1 MPIRDEFINV
11 KCSPFILDIY
21 VIRRAI
27 FGALMKYRHHYVGTL
42 LDIGC
47 GHMPYREILLAKP
60 SRVSKY
66 IGLDL
71 VDNIYQ
77 KPDLEWNGQQIP
89 LDDDSVDCAL
99 ATEVFEHC
107 PEPEVVMREALRVL
121 KTGGTL
127 FFTVP
132 FLWPLH
138 CVPHDEYRYT
148 PFSLERHLRAAG
160 FSQIEIRALGGWEAS
175 LAQLISLWA
184 LRRPMPRVLKAFVGV
199 LATPIVYL
207 LNSCDR
213 PPLTFGESCMITG
226 LYGIA
231 TK

>member
-11 KCSPFILDIY
+11 KCSPYLLDIY
-21 VIRRAI
+21 VVRRAI
-27 FGALMKYRHHYVGTL
+27 FGALMKYRRHYKGTL

-47 GHMPYREILLAKP
+47 GHMPYREVLLAKP
-60 SRVSKY
+60 GHVSKY

-77 KPDLEWNGQQIP
+77 KPDLEWDGQHIP
-89 LDDDSVDCAL
+89 LEDESVGCAL

-107 PEPEVVMREALRVL
+107 PDPEVVMREALRVL

-148 PFSLERHLRAAG
+148 PFALERHLRAAG
-160 FSQIEIRALGGWEAS
+160 FSQIEIRALGGWDAS
-175 LAQLISLWA
+175 LAQLIGLWA
-184 LRRPMPRVLKAFVGV
+184 RRRPMPRILRALVCG
-199 LATPIVYL
+199 LATPLVYIL
-207 LNSCDR
+207 DSRDR
-213 PPLTFGESCMITG
+213 PPSTFGESSMITG

-231 TK
+231 VK